1 MIGLVIVSQGR
12 LAIELRAAL
21 EHVVGPQRQLE
32 LVRIESEVDTA
43 HDRAKLI
50 EAVDRVD
57 TGDGVI
63 IVADMF
69 GAPASDLAV
78 SMLDG
83 RKLDVIA
90 GVNVPSLVKLASI
103 GGKCSL
109 AEAVAAAQ
117 ESGRKHIR
125 HYPDVTTRAAQ

>member
-21 EHVVGPQRQLE
+21 EHVVGPQHQLE
-32 LVRIESEVDTA
+32 LVSIESEVDIE
-43 HDRAKLI
+43 HDRANLI
-50 EAVDRVD
+50 EAIDRVD

-78 SMLDG
+78 SMLDR

-103 GGKCSL
+103 RGKCSL

-117 ESGRKHIR
+117 ESGRKHIS
-125 HYPDVTTRAAQ
+125 YCPESAARPAQ